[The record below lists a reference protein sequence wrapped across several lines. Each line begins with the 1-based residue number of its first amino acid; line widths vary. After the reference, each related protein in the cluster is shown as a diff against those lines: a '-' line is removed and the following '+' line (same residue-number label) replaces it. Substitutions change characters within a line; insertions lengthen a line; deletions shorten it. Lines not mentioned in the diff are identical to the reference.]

1 MKPEMLEEILLRFLK
16 SKDAVAAH
24 LQVHK
29 GKIPEEILQAAMES
43 AQIRKV
49 VRRKMAGMEERAEIA
64 ELRRKM
70 ATQDW
75 NELLIQARA
84 MVLCGLPY
92 KKTDLRQITKSAR
105 LGSGQRLSVTF
116 TALGTHPI
124 PYGRDRAV
132 LAWIT
137 TCASRTGNPK
147 VQFDSAMEFMR
158 AFDLT
163 DAGPNYKY
171 LRECM
176 DRLKSF
182 SCYITVNN
190 DDSEAS
196 SQNSVV
202 RQAILPSRIDMKHET
217 RGEMRLPMIQRG
229 FYVELDPTFFEEIQ
243 KHGVPIPLDLM
254 KRYASN
260 PLAWDFITFLNY
272 RTRIGKTPS
281 RIPMEVLAGMIGTA
295 NPNLRRLRFELD
307 KILDELREIWPEL
320 PAKFEGR
327 GLKAVLYVAPPKNGA
342 FLVSDRNRVPA
353 LGTLP
358 EPPDGLP
365 EGEPAAEESG

>member
-1 MKPEMLEEILLRFLK
+1 MKPAILEEILLRFLK
-16 SKDAVAAH
+16 SKEKVASH
-24 LQVHK
+24 LEFHK
-29 GKIPEEILQAAMES
+29 GRAPDEIIQAAMDDVKERRLVK
-43 AQIRKV
+43 RK
-49 VRRKMAGMEERAEIA
+49 AAELEERSEVA

-92 KKTDLRQITKSAR
+92 KKTEERQITKSAR
-105 LGSGQRLSVTF
+105 LGNGQRLSVTF

-158 AFDLT
+158 AFDLA

-176 DRLKSF
+176 DRLKAF
-182 SCYITVNN
+182 SCYITLNN
-190 DDSEAS
+190 EESEAS

-202 RQAILPSRIDMKHET
+202 KQAILPSRVDVKHET
-217 RGEMRLPMIQRG
+217 RGETRLPMIQRG

-272 RTRIGKTPS
+272 RTRIGRSPS
-281 RIPMEVLAGMIGTA
+281 RIPLEVLAGMIGTS
-295 NPNLRRLRFELD
+295 NPNLRRLRFELE
-307 KILDELREIWPEL
+307 KILDELREIWPDL

-327 GLKAVLYVAPPKNGA
+327 GLKAVLYVAPPKNGM
-342 FLVSDRNRVPA
+342 FLVSDRRGVP
-353 LGTLP
+353 TLP
-358 EPPDGLP
+358 GSDQADPMDIEIDSETAG
-365 EGEPAAEESG
+365 